1 MARIPLATRES
12 VPATQ
17 REAFDTMLQSLKS
30 VPRTG
35 PGSVL
40 IHVPEAHRILTDLNH
55 YLRDSSTLSKKVQ
68 ELAMLVTARENDCQ
82 HIWNAHAASAREAGV
97 PSALVDALRDRKE
110 LPKMAADEAAVV
122 TYGREFFRTHR
133 VSRGG
138 FQSAMEV
145 FGRQGLVELTA
156 LLGNYALLAFMCN
169 AFDTD
174 LLAERK
180 EPLLPV

>member
-17 REAFDTMLQSLKS
+17 RDDFDSMLKELKS

-40 IHVPEAHRILTDLNH
+40 IHVPKMHHTLTELNH
-55 YLRDSSTLSKKVQ
+55 YLRDHSTLPKKVQ
-68 ELAMLVTARENDCQ
+68 ELAMLVAARENDCQ
-82 HIWNAHAASAREAGV
+82 HIWNAHAASARDAGV
-97 PSALVDALRDRKE
+97 PDELVDGLRDGDDVSG
-110 LPKMAADEAAVV
+110 LSPDEEAVV
-122 TYGREFFRTHR
+122 NYGREFFQTHR
-133 VSRGG
+133 VSRGS
-138 FQSAMEV
+138 FQAALEI

-174 LLAERK
+174 LLSERK

>member
-12 VPATQ
+12 VPAAQ
-17 REAFDTMLQSLKS
+17 RDSFDTMLKDLKS

-40 IHVPEAHRILTDLNH
+40 IHVPQMHHILTELNH

-68 ELAMLVTARENDCQ
+68 ELAMLVAARENDCQ

-97 PSALVDALRDRKE
+97 PDGLVDGLRDGNE
-110 LPKMAADEAAVV
+110 VPTLAPDEEAVV
-122 TYGREFFRTHR
+122 NYGREFFQTHR
-133 VSRGG
+133 VSRGA
-138 FQSAMEV
+138 FQAALEQ

-174 LLAERK
+174 LTDLHRA
-180 EPLLPV
+180 

>member
-1 MARIPLATRES
+1 MARLPLATRDS

-17 REAFDTMLQSLKS
+17 RDAFDTMVKELKS

-40 IHVPEAHRILTDLNH
+40 IHVPEAHRILTNLNH
-55 YLRDSSTLSKKVQ
+55 YLRDRSVLPKKVQ
-68 ELAMLVTARENDCQ
+68 ELAMLVAARENDCQ

-97 PSALVDALRDRKE
+97 PDDLVDGLRDGDDVPA
-110 LPKMAADEAAVV
+110 LAPDEEAVV
-122 TYGREFFRTHR
+122 NYGREFFQTHR
-133 VSRGG
+133 VSRGA
-138 FQSAMEV
+138 FQAALEQ

-174 LLAERK
+174 LMSERK